1 MLASCYVTPNPI
13 TPCPSP
19 AEIADP
25 NSLAAKCHASC
36 PKVPG
41 SGGGRGN
48 GIPVSPLP
56 GEAGT
61 QPLYIGPHS
70 SYVLAPDTSSQPA
83 SVNTNANSGASPYT
97 SNLPSQ
103 PVQGNQYNQPNVNVN
118 NLNNPVAAGMVP
130 PPYNNN
136 GMDASTN
143 GIGGTRQQQMVGAAT
158 PMMVAN
164 EAVRDSVR
172 GTWIIAGLASAVT
185 SLMLGSAV

>member
-19 AEIADP
+19 AELADP
-25 NSLAAKCHASC
+25 NSLAARCHASC

-41 SGGGRGN
+41 SGGGRGS

-61 QPLYIGPHS
+61 QPLYISPHS
-70 SYVLAPDTSSQPA
+70 SHVLDPDTSSQPA
-83 SVNTNANSGASPYT
+83 NVNTNINSGVNPNT
-97 SNLPSQ
+97 LPHQ
-103 PVQGNQYNQPNVNVN
+103 PVQGSQYNQPNVNAN
-118 NLNNPVAAGMVP
+118 NINTPVAAAGMVP

-143 GIGGTRQQQMVGAAT
+143 GISGTRQQQMVGATT
-158 PMMVAN
+158 PVMVAN
-164 EAVRDSVR
+164 GAVRDSVR
-172 GTWIIAGLASAVT
+172 GTWIMAGLASAVAP
-185 SLMLGSAV
+185 LILGFAV

>member
-19 AEIADP
+19 SELADP

-36 PKVPG
+36 PKIPG
-41 SGGGRGN
+41 SGGGRGS

-61 QPLYIGPHS
+61 QPLYVDPHS
-70 SYVLAPDTSSQPA
+70 SHVLAPDTSSQPA
-83 SVNTNANSGASPYT
+83 SVNTNANIGVNGHT
-97 SNLPSQ
+97 GNLPNQ
-103 PVQGNQYNQPNVNVN
+103 PVQGSQYNQPNANVN
-118 NLNNPVAAGMVP
+118 NLNTPVAAGMVP

-143 GIGGTRQQQMVGAAT
+143 GIGGTRQQQMVGATT
-158 PMMVAN
+158 PVMVASG
-164 EAVRDSVR
+164 AVRDSVR
-172 GTWIIAGLASAVT
+172 GTWIMAGLASAVAP
-185 SLMLGSAV
+185 LILGFAV

>member
-1 MLASCYVTPNPI
+1 MLASCYVSPNPI

-19 AEIADP
+19 AELADP
-25 NSLAAKCHASC
+25 NSLATKCHASC

-41 SGGGRGN
+41 SGGRRGS

-61 QPLYIGPHS
+61 QPLYVDSHS
-70 SYVLAPDTSSQPA
+70 NCVLDADTSSQPA
-83 SVNTNANSGASPYT
+83 SVNTNVNSGVNPNT
-97 SNLPSQ
+97 LPHQ
-103 PVQGNQYNQPNVNVN
+103 PIQGSQYNQPNVNVN
-118 NLNNPVAAGMVP
+118 NLNTPVAAGTVP

-158 PMMVAN
+158 PVRVAN
-164 EAVRDSVR
+164 GAVRDSVR
-172 GTWIIAGLASAVT
+172 GTWIKAGLASAVAP
-185 SLMLGSAV
+185 LILGLAI

>member
-19 AEIADP
+19 SELANP

-41 SGGGRGN
+41 SGGGRGS

-61 QPLYIGPHS
+61 QPLYIDPHSS
-70 SYVLAPDTSSQPA
+70 SYVLAPDTSSSPA
-83 SVNTNANSGASPYT
+83 SVNTNSGVNQNTQPY
-97 SNLPSQ
+97 Q
-103 PVQGNQYNQPNVNVN
+103 PAQGAAYNQPNVNVN
-118 NLNNPVAAGMVP
+118 NINTPVAAGL

-143 GIGGTRQQQMVGAAT
+143 GISGARQQQMVGAAV
-158 PMMVAN
+158 PMRAN
-164 EAVRDSVR
+164 GVVRDSVR
-172 GTWIIAGLASAVT
+172 GTWIMAGLTGAVT
-185 SLMLGSAV
+185 PWILGFAV